1 MTQVREHED
10 FVIATV
16 WQPLLADTVAASSA
30 LRVYFDGG
38 CRKGLG
44 ASGAVAFAPDGR
56 LLWAEAR
63 YHGEAV
69 PTNNQVEAQGL
80 LLALQLAS
88 ELKLGAKGDEKHGVL
103 APSKKSVLVLG
114 SSALTIA
121 FM

>member
-44 ASGAVAFAPDGR
+44 TSGAAAFAPDGR
-56 LLWAEAR
+56 LLRAEAR

-80 LLALQLAS
+80 LLALQLALELAS
-88 ELKLGAKGDEKHGVL
+88 EKR
-103 APSKKSVLVLG
+103 VLVLG
-114 SSALTIA
+114 DSSLTIA
-121 FM
+121 FMQCQARPGK